1 MSRHIELLLSGRET
15 FPVSPSSGG
24 CIASKTVIRETFLV
38 MYIVGGEQGGW
49 ERCTDAGVGIYSSL
63 SVLIKKY

>member
-1 MSRHIELLLSGRET
+1 M
-15 FPVSPSSGG
+15 SPSSRG

-38 MYIVGGEQGGW
+38 MYIAENEQGGW
-49 ERCTDAGVGIYSSL
+49 ERGTDAGVGIYSSL